1 MEDSDQ
7 DVQEIDPLVLN
18 WTKRKKYRW
27 KIHLEPLDPFFCCR
41 SKRNKDSQKIIY
53 VEDDNSPP
61 ISDSATTSTA
71 EDISIR

>member
-7 DVQEIDPLVLN
+7 DIQEIDPSVLN
-18 WTKRKKYRW
+18 QTKHKKYQR
-27 KIHLEPLDPFFCCR
+27 KILLEPLDPFFCHR

-61 ISDSATTSTA
+61 VLDSATTSTA